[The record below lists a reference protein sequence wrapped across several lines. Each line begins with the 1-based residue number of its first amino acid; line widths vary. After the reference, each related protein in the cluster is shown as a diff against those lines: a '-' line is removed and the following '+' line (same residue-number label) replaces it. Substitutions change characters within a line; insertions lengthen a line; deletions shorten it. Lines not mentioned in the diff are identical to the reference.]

1 VCENITPASS
11 VILRNVFI
19 SESVASGHFKIFKEL
34 RDADIIAF
42 IRNFVTLVYIL
53 LF

>member
-1 VCENITPASS
+1 MLHQAS

-19 SESVASGHFKIFKEL
+19 SESVASGHFKILKEL
-34 RDADIIAF
+34 RDADLIAF
-42 IRNFVTLVYIL
+42 IRNFVTLVYML